1 MRFLVYGILALS
13 FGGTIWLKSSLKET
27 REKVLPPPEG
37 LFLVHFG
44 FNEVFSDLLWL
55 TYIQQSWDC
64 YQEKLCYQDWGYRVL
79 DQASRL
85 APRFKAL
92 YVWGATGLSI
102 MLDDDYGAKVI
113 FDRGLEQYPED
124 WVLNYRAG
132 YHYMIELGDSKTAA
146 RLMNVASE
154 NGAPFW
160 TKSLA
165 ARLYK
170 KSGEYETSRQL
181 IQSMIANSTDHVW
194 KDQLQVRLEKLKV
207 EEIQKEKTD

>member
-1 MRFLVYGILALS
+1 MRFLVYWVLVLS
-13 FGGTIWLKSSLKET
+13 FGATALLKSSLGET

-37 LFLVHFG
+37 LILVHFG
-44 FNEVFSDLLWL
+44 FNEIISDLLWL
-55 TYIQQSWDC
+55 TYIQHSWDC
-64 YQEKLCYQDWGYRVL
+64 YKAKLCYQDWGYRVL
-79 DQASRL
+79 DQASQL

-113 FDRGLEQYPED
+113 FDRGLEQYPKD

-132 YHYMIELGDSKTAA
+132 YHYMIELEDNKTAA
-146 RLMNVASE
+146 RLLNVSSE

-165 ARLYK
+165 ARLYER
-170 KSGEYETSRQL
+170 SGEFESSRQL
-181 IQSMIANSTDHVW
+181 IQSMIASSTDDSW
-194 KDQLQVRLEKLKV
+194 KAKLQERLAKLENKR
-207 EEIQKEKTD
+207 IQKDKK